1 MSATA
6 NLKIEIIECKIRIL
20 SVVALKFT
28 WLMKTLFCIN
38 TNMEYLSQP

>member
-20 SVVALKFT
+20 SVVALTF
-28 WLMKTLFCIN
+28 
-38 TNMEYLSQP
+38 LSVVAPTHQM